1 MAFIEWLFYI
11 PSIFMVIFIV
21 AVVFLLKLQ
30 KMWSSVLLP
39 HTLSLSYRYGRVDG
53 LLERKLLGM
62 ISVQKLVIKDIRS
75 IKLVNKNGQIK
86 PSVYVLTGTKDIE
99 VNGFANLH
107 HISQVAR
114 LNKQIK
120 NLTQTQKSLY
130 ISNFRRGR
138 LVFLLI
144 VAVMIGTIAKFAFD
158 ATLHDNP
165 INTSV
170 LGNADDDRENDRG
183 NGTASMNGS
192 QVGIIESLVSWLN
205 NVNVSFESNGLEGV
219 SEYLINKQLGNLQK
233 ETQITQIINPIA
245 ANTTYEPNE
254 PTIIEGDNL
263 PAPQEI
269 LGSISPMDFCYFHTL
284 TYLPEKHSLEM
295 QGEMIITPT
304 RA

>member
-170 LGNADDDRENDRG
+170 LAMQMMIERTIEEM
-183 NGTASMNGS
+183 AQ
-192 QVGIIESLVSWLN
+192 QV
-205 NVNVSFESNGLEGV
+205 
-219 SEYLINKQLGNLQK
+219 
-233 ETQITQIINPIA
+233 
-245 ANTTYEPNE
+245 
-254 PTIIEGDNL
+254 
-263 PAPQEI
+263 
-269 LGSISPMDFCYFHTL
+269 
-284 TYLPEKHSLEM
+284 
-295 QGEMIITPT
+295 
-304 RA
+304 